1 MDRLK
6 CEFRLL
12 GEHLKTA
19 GLWAFAAAAGCV
31 VLWVSGGSGWYP
43 LKAMRFPLP
52 PLGLLFT
59 LSLIGSGFCGAAGAL
74 CASGGG
80 DGTKKSSCPPSVPR
94 FGRFYSSSRRSAV
107 GWAAAAYLFG
117 LGWYAVFFCTR
128 MTLFGAVLLSGG
140 ILSLLAAG
148 CGARGGKLSLALW
161 IGLVPALLIDAFFL
175 ILTLL
180 AA

>member
-6 CEFRLL
+6 CEFRWL
-12 GEHLKTA
+12 GEHLRAA

-31 VLWVSGGSGWYP
+31 ILWISGGSGWYP
-43 LKAMRFPLP
+43 LKAMRTPLP
-52 PLGLLFT
+52 SLGLLFA
-59 LSLIGSGFCGAAGAL
+59 LSLLRAGFCGLAGAL
-74 CASGGG
+74 CSSVGWEG
-80 DGTKKSSCPPSVPR
+80 DKQGKTIGTCLRRLFLP
-94 FGRFYSSSRRSAV
+94 SRRSAV

-128 MTLFGAVLLSGG
+128 MTLFGAVLLVGG
-140 ILSLLAAG
+140 ILSLIAAG
-148 CGARGGKLSLALW
+148 CGVRLGKLSAAVW
-161 IGLVPALLIDAFFL
+161 IGLGPALGIDLFLL

>member
-6 CEFRLL
+6 CEFRWL
-12 GEHLKTA
+12 GEHLRTA

-31 VLWVSGGSGWYP
+31 ILWISGGSGWYP

-52 PLGLLFT
+52 PLGFLFA
-59 LSLIGSGFCGAAGAL
+59 LSLLESGFCGLAGSLCSSSAGQEVKPGEHCAL
-74 CASGGG
+74 R
-80 DGTKKSSCPPSVPR
+80 PFLR
-94 FGRFYSSSRRSAV
+94 RLFGPSRRSAV
-107 GWAAAAYLFG
+107 GWIAAAYLFG

-128 MTLFGAVLLSGG
+128 MSLFGAVLLCGG
-140 ILSLLAAG
+140 ILSLLAA
-148 CGARGGKLSLALW
+148 ARGSRFGKLSPAVWFGLGPA
-161 IGLVPALLIDAFFL
+161 IGIDLFFL